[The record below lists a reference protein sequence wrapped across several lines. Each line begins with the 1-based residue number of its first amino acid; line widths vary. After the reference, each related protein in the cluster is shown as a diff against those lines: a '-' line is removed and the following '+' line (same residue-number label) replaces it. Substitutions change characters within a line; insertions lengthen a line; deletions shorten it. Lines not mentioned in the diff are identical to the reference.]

1 MREFYKNS
9 KRNTLRY
16 IVFKNKTKQLPYLRL
31 VPKNEMRFLKP
42 KDRSKPTNTLYCSF
56 IISPNNE
63 YHRYQ
68 SRYKDKNGKRKRWHE
83 FSCIDV
89 SYTIIENLHLICCR
103 KVKYM
108 SLSVRYKNKS
118 RQNRYK
124 HSLRNISNTKKVNK

>member
-1 MREFYKNS
+1 MREFYRNS

-31 VPKNEMRFLKP
+31 VPKNEMRFLKS

-56 IISPNNE
+56 IISPHNE

-89 SYTIIENLHLICCR
+89 NYTIIKNLRLITSDKNKKAKRISLLGENRRRWYRCMHSLKHVSNK
-103 KVKYM
+103 KVK
-108 SLSVRYKNKS
+108 
-118 RQNRYK
+118 
-124 HSLRNISNTKKVNK
+124 

>member
-1 MREFYKNS
+1 MREFYKSS
-9 KRNTLRY
+9 KWNTLRR
-16 IVFKNKTKQLPYLRL
+16 IVLKNKTKQLPYLRL

-63 YHRYQ
+63 YRRYQ

-89 SYTIIENLHLICCR
+89 NYTIIKNLHQISYR
-103 KVKYM
+103 KIKNITLPCM
-108 SLSVRYKNKS
+108 DRDRRYKY
-118 RQNRYK
+118 R
-124 HSLRNISNTKKVNK
+124 HMLRNISNKKVK